1 MDGEPTDMS
10 LRNIG
15 IVYRKELTESLRDR
29 RTLISTIVVPLLL
42 FPLLSVGMIYLSV
55 KLIGKAEKET
65 YRVMILGGED
75 SPQLLQALR
84 KLDKVEIVPPK
95 PDWKDRI
102 SNKQIRAAVEIPEGF
117 QASLERG
124 EAKAVKIYYYQGEL
138 RSSSGADRIERFL
151 AKYREEVVRR
161 RLEARNLSPAILK
174 PFEVKQENVAPP
186 EKVGGTV
193 FGGLIGYM
201 VILLCMTG
209 AMYPAMDLTAGEKE
223 RGTMETIL
231 TSPIARTHLVLGKF
245 FLVLTASLFT
255 AVLSVISMGTSFY
268 GVAKVGGGIQTG
280 REGSLMLTISL
291 KAVLAVFVMALPVAV
306 LFSAVLLTISLFAK
320 SYKEAQ
326 SYLTPMT
333 FLVVIPAVASLLP
346 GVELTAKLALVP
358 ILNVSLVCK
367 EIITGTYHWN
377 YIALIF
383 LSTCIYAAAA
393 IFIAVKMFQ
402 REDVLFR
409 T

>member
-1 MDGEPTDMS
+1 MS